1 MEIELNELDKK
12 LLDTF
17 KGYVVKKDLVR
28 KIKVGANVP
37 VFVLEYLIANSCST
51 SDEEQINK
59 GLENVKKIL
68 GDHYVNPDESS
79 LIHSK
84 IRENGTYKIID
95 KVSVSLDAS
104 NDKYWASLFNSN
116 IRNASI
122 SDSLVTEHEKLLL
135 GGIWAIIEVGYDRD
149 IVIRGKNYPFVVQ
162 DIQPIQ
168 LSSFDY
174 EKITNNR
181 SKFSKKEW
189 IDILLRSSGLEPSS
203 EGFTDRVKM
212 LFLSRLI
219 PLVESNFN
227 MVELG
232 PRSTGKSYVYKEV
245 TPYALLLSGGQT
257 TIAQL
262 FVHGTTKKIGAVG
275 LWDTVAFDEVAGDTF
290 KDKELI
296 QIMKDY
302 MESGSFSRGGAA
314 GEIAGNAS
322 MVFNGNINQPVETI
336 LKTSHLFS
344 PFSEAVRNDTAFF
357 DRIHF
362 YLPGWEVLKLSPHH
376 FTNSFGFSTDY
387 FSEVLKYQKKISYSD
402 ALEKYFSLGAHLKQR
417 DTKAVKKT
425 VSGLIKLIHPDGNFT
440 KDDVKEYLEFAL
452 EMRRR
457 VKEQLK
463 KIGGMEFWDTNF
475 SYLDKENQ
483 QETFVS
489 LPEQRGTSLIEGQP
503 LPPGICYTATSDE
516 DGLSLVRI
524 EVVSSI
530 GSGKVMVTG
539 TNKQPVKGNIVN
551 VYQYIKVNEK
561 SILNEQHSLSNYD
574 LSIQVTTMLGKGI
587 STSIGGAVFVAIL
600 SSIYKR
606 NLKSGLAILG
616 DLSIGG
622 AIERVINFVDKIAM
636 LSENGAKNI
645 LVPLDNLTE
654 LNEAPKSI
662 FTVTDI
668 QFYSNSQ
675 MVLQKAIL
683 SE

>member
-1 MEIELNELDKK
+1 MSIQLDPLDQK
-12 LLDTF
+12 LLENF
-17 KGYVVKKDLVR
+17 RGYVVKKDLVR
-28 KIKVGANVP
+28 QIKIGANVP

-51 SDEEQINK
+51 SDEEQIAK

-68 GDHYVNPDESS
+68 TDHYVSPDESS

-95 KVSVSLDAS
+95 KISVTLDAG

-116 IRNASI
+116 IRNANI
-122 SDSLVTEHEKLLL
+122 NDGLVLEHEKILL
-135 GGIWAIIEVGYDRD
+135 GGIWAIIDVEYDRD
-149 IVIRGKNYPFVVQ
+149 IIIKGKNYPFVIKG
-162 DIQPIQ
+162 IQPIQ

-174 EKITNNR
+174 EKIITNR
-181 SKFSKKEW
+181 SKFTKNEW
-189 IDILLRSSGLEPSS
+189 IDLLLRSSGLEPSS
-203 EGFTDRVKM
+203 NGFSERLKM

-227 MVELG
+227 LVELG

-262 FVHGTTKKIGAVG
+262 FVHGTTKRIGAVG

-314 GEIAGNAS
+314 GEITGSAS

-362 YLPGWEVLKLSPHH
+362 YLPGWEVIKLAPQN
-376 FTNSFGFSTDY
+376 FTDSFGFSTDY
-387 FSEVLKYQKKISYSD
+387 FSE
-402 ALEKYFSLGAHLKQR
+402 ALRYHRRHTYTDSIEKYFSLGAHLKQR

-425 VSGLIKLIHPDGNFT
+425 VSGLIKLIHPDGNYT
-440 KDDVKEYLEFAL
+440 KEDVKEYLEFAL

-475 SYLDKENQ
+475 SYIDKDDQ
-483 QETFVS
+483 QESYVS
-489 LPEQRGTSLIEGQP
+489 LPEEKGSHLIEALP
-503 LPPGICYTATSDE
+503 LAPGICYTCTSDE
-516 DGLSLVRI
+516 DGLALIRI
-524 EVVSSI
+524 ELSATHGNGKLTI
-530 GSGKVMVTG
+530 SGV
-539 TNKQPVKGNIVN
+539 NKQSVKENIKN
-551 VYQYIKVNEK
+551 VHQYIKANEK

-574 LSIQVTTMLGKGI
+574 LSIQFSTLLGKGI
-587 STSIGGAVFVAIL
+587 GASIGGAVFVAIL
-600 SSIYKR
+600 SGLYKR
-606 NLKSGLAILG
+606 NLKTGLAILG
-616 DLSIGG
+616 DVSVGG
-622 AIERVINFVDKIAM
+622 AIERASNFVDRLAL

-645 LVPLDNLTE
+645 LVPLENLAE
-654 LNEAPKSI
+654 LNEAPKTI
-662 FTVTDI
+662 FSVTDV

-675 MVLQKAIL
+675 MLLQKAIHND
-683 SE
+683 